1 MRKLEDRIDGVHREM
16 LYQRER
22 EEAHRNTSESTNAR
36 VLWYSIATISVV
48 VTVSLMQGA
57 YLYRFLKAKRAI

>member
-36 VLWYSIATISVV
+36 VLWYSVATIAVV
-48 VTVSLMQGA
+48 VTVSVLQGA
-57 YLYRFLKAKRAI
+57 YLYRFLKNKKAI

>member
-22 EEAHRNTSESTNAR
+22 EEEHRNTSESTNAR
-36 VLWYSIATISVV
+36 VLWFSVATIAVV
-48 VTVSLMQGA
+48 VAVSALQGA
-57 YLYRFLKAKRAI
+57 YLYRFLKQKKAI